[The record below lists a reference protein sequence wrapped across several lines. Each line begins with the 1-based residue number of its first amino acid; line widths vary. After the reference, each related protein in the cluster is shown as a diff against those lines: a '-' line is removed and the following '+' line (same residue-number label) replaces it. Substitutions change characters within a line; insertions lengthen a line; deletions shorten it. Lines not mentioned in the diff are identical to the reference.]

1 MLPATQN
8 SSNNTNRFAE
18 MLEQLKSEYDQLHQE
33 AVVYKMQKDDLEHKV
48 QQQTEEVNLI
58 RQGLYDLQA
67 NQAKIKQQYE
77 QDIMRLQRELEQ
89 QRLHAHSSGHPPPSS
104 HPPPVPPPTIG
115 QSGSTLF
122 NGIMNGSGP
131 GLVAPAQMPLDP
143 SQQQPGQ
150 PGHGYH
156 GPPQS
161 VPPTGSSSAPS
172 PYMNGSGGPPG
183 GQLQQNHSTK
193 RPRIDDGMPP
203 GTPQVGMPIAQP
215 PPSQM
220 YPSNGLPPA
229 QLTQPN
235 QSIGQPGGYMQ
246 QKPVIPTLGPD
257 ASSSG
262 MPPNGAPGSVQPQK
276 RTKPNVTAP
285 PPGTRPSSKPGSV
298 PTSSSFDMDLDNI
311 PPGYKKEGTDWF
323 ALFNPKV
330 PRVLDVDLVHT
341 LEHTSVV
348 CCVKFSSDGRHLA
361 TGCNRSAQI
370 YDVTSGHKIAELL
383 DESVEKNG
391 DLYIRSV
398 CFSPDGKLLA
408 TGAEDKQ
415 IRIWDINSHTIK
427 LMFTGHEQDIYSL
440 DFSRDGELIVSG
452 SGDKTAR
459 IWNMVTGENIFK
471 LPVEEASQ
479 KDAGVTSV
487 AISPDKRY
495 VAAGSL
501 DKIVRVWDTRTGT
514 LLEKLEGHKDSV
526 YAVAFA
532 PDGATLVSGSLDKT
546 LKLWDMTSLSRH
558 PQGLPSG
565 AKHNKMTFSG
575 HKDFVLS
582 VAVSPDA
589 RWIVSGS
596 KDRGVQFWDPNS
608 GQQQFMLQGH
618 KNSVISVALSP
629 MGNKYFA
636 TGSGDL
642 RARVWRYSEDM

>member
-1 MLPATQN
+1 MSNIYNHRPMLPATQN

-246 QKPVIPTLGPD
+246 QKP
-257 ASSSG
+257 
-262 MPPNGAPGSVQPQK
+262 GSK
-276 RTKPNVTAP
+276 
-285 PPGTRPSSKPGSV
+285 
-298 PTSSSFDMDLDNI
+298 M
-311 PPGYKKEGTDWF
+311 
-323 ALFNPKV
+323 PKV
-330 PRVLDVDLVHT
+330 WMWAVL
-341 LEHTSVV
+341 
-348 CCVKFSSDGRHLA
+348 
-361 TGCNRSAQI
+361 
-370 YDVTSGHKIAELL
+370 
-383 DESVEKNG
+383 
-391 DLYIRSV
+391 
-398 CFSPDGKLLA
+398 
-408 TGAEDKQ
+408 
-415 IRIWDINSHTIK
+415 
-427 LMFTGHEQDIYSL
+427 
-440 DFSRDGELIVSG
+440 
-452 SGDKTAR
+452 
-459 IWNMVTGENIFK
+459 GENIDY
-471 LPVEEASQ
+471 L
-479 KDAGVTSV
+479 
-487 AISPDKRY
+487 
-495 VAAGSL
+495 
-501 DKIVRVWDTRTGT
+501 
-514 LLEKLEGHKDSV
+514 
-526 YAVAFA
+526 
-532 PDGATLVSGSLDKT
+532 
-546 LKLWDMTSLSRH
+546 
-558 PQGLPSG
+558 
-565 AKHNKMTFSG
+565 FS
-575 HKDFVLS
+575 
-582 VAVSPDA
+582 
-589 RWIVSGS
+589 
-596 KDRGVQFWDPNS
+596 
-608 GQQQFMLQGH
+608 
-618 KNSVISVALSP
+618 
-629 MGNKYFA
+629 
-636 TGSGDL
+636 
-642 RARVWRYSEDM
+642 